1 MHKIIQVQVPK
12 YPVLRITFD
21 DGMVGDI
28 DLRDEIATKPMFA
41 ELKGKA
47 FFNQV
52 ALRDNGYSLGW
63 KLDHVFEEID
73 FSADGLRTDI
83 ETQLVRQAAARYRAK
98 LKAAE

>member
-98 LKAAE
+98 LKTAE

>member
-41 ELKGKA
+41 ELKGKV

>member
-1 MHKIIQVQVPK
+1 MHKITQVQVPK